1 MREVNFFKTLQ
12 EETRQNNFNMFTLL
26 PSKTKFPAWECD
38 LLESKTYEDHVIF
51 KIQIRGYFK
60 DLNKD
65 EHIREKERLKDFLHT
80 HLFLFKNTQSYSLQ
94 LLNEKFLPR
103 EKGEL
108 QTLQSEWLFLL
119 RHKPTK

>member
-1 MREVNFFKTLQ
+1 MREVNFFKTLL
-12 EETRQNNFNMFTLL
+12 EETRQNNFNMFTTL

-80 HLFLFKNTQSYSLQ
+80 HLLSFKNTKSYSLQ